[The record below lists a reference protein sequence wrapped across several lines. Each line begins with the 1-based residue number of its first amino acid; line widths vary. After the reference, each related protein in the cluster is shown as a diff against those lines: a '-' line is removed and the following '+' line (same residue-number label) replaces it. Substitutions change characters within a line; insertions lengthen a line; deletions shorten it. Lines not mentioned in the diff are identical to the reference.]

1 MVTPAS
7 DDLGERVALF
17 VLSGETVRHAADVFG
32 VSVASEVTWTERHRA
47 TGSAAARPMGG
58 RRRDVMAPGRGSAL
72 ARLAGHPS
80 LALRA
85 LQAELTER
93 GVVVSCGA
101 VWHVRARRSPQPQ
114 KDCSASEVHRPEIA
128 RKRAR
133 RRRHQ
138 DRIDPAHDQ
147 TWVKT
152 DMTPCAAGHRAA
164 SAWRDATRTATGARR
179 PSAPRCVSTLSRPP
193 VSSTDRSTA
202 KASPP
207 GSNTPRSRRS
217 GPAPSSSSTIPA
229 ATRDVRYAPRSETPG
244 RICSS
249 CRPAHPTSTPSK
261 WSSPRSRPCSGK
273 PMNAASKP
281 QGEGSEPSS
290 ILSHPS
296 CAKPTFGMPAMFQC
310 EADRL
315 WLFSPGIWWIGSR
328 IDRSGSEVLTLQV

>member
-80 LALRA
+80 PALRA

-133 RRRHQ
+133 RRRYQ
-138 DRIDPAHDQ
+138 DRIDPARLRVSRPDLGQDRHDPLRGRAPRGQ
-147 TWVKT
+147 RLAGRHPHGHWRTPTFRAALRVDPVEAPCLFNRPVNGEGFTAWVEHAPVPTLRPGDVVVFDNPGSHKGRAVRAAIRNAGAHLLFLPPCSPDLNPIEMVFAKVKT
-152 DMTPCAAGHRAA
+152 LFRKADERGVQASGRRFGTLLDTFTPIVCQADLRHAGY
-164 SAWRDATRTATGARR
+164 
-179 PSAPRCVSTLSRPP
+179 VS
-193 VSSTDRSTA
+193 
-202 KASPP
+202 
-207 GSNTPRSRRS
+207 
-217 GPAPSSSSTIPA
+217 
-229 ATRDVRYAPRSETPG
+229 
-244 RICSS
+244 
-249 CRPAHPTSTPSK
+249 
-261 WSSPRSRPCSGK
+261 
-273 PMNAASKP
+273 M
-281 QGEGSEPSS
+281 
-290 ILSHPS
+290 
-296 CAKPTFGMPAMFQC
+296 
-310 EADRL
+310 
-315 WLFSPGIWWIGSR
+315 
-328 IDRSGSEVLTLQV
+328 